1 MKHTLLTALLLSPL
15 AALHAADTFL
25 VENGQPRAEDNIV
38 AETWLANAP
47 PVPALRIPAKL
58 SEWEAQ
64 RKEIRATLWKLLGD
78 LPPRPATPSVTV
90 VSREDKGDY
99 WQEKFTFDNGAGD
112 TVPGFC
118 FLPKTATADKKA
130 PAILYCHWHGG
141 QYAIGKDELL
151 GANKAIPRAPGET
164 LAKLGYVV
172 LGIDACCFGE
182 RNGQGPDGPQQKGS
196 AGEMSAAKF
205 NLWVG
210 RTLWG
215 MIVHDDLMALDYLAS
230 RPEVDATRLG
240 VTGISMG
247 STRAWWVMAMD
258 DRPRAAVCV
267 ACMTR
272 YQDLIRHGRLKQH
285 AIYYFVPGFL
295 NHFDTEAVIAL
306 AAPRP
311 MLFMTGDL
319 DGGSPVAG
327 VKRLGDIVGQVYAL
341 HGDATKA
348 KFENTIYPGL
358 GHVYTPEMWEKMEAW
373 FGRWVK
379 EGRQ

>member
-1 MKHTLLTALLLSPL
+1 MRPTLSFLRASVMLAPLVLATMTTADENPV
-15 AALHAADTFL
+15 ADS
-25 VENGQPRAEDNIV
+25 
-38 AETWLANAP
+38 WLAKAR
-47 PVPALRIPAKL
+47 PVPALKIPGTL
-58 SEWEAQ
+58 TEWETQ

-78 LPPRPATPSVTV
+78 LPPRPVTPRVTTIA
-90 VSREDKGDY
+90 REDKGHC
-99 WQEKFTFDNGAGD
+99 WLEKFSFDNGAGD
-112 TVPGFC
+112 TVPGYC
-118 FLPKTATADKKA
+118 FLPKSATAGKKA

-141 QYAIGKDELL
+141 QYDIGKDEML
-151 GANKAIPRAPGET
+151 GVNKAIPHAPGET
-164 LAKLGYVV
+164 LAKQGYVV

-182 RNGQGPDGPQQKGS
+182 RNGRGPDGPQQKGS
-196 AGEMSAAKF
+196 NGEMSAAKF
-205 NLWVG
+205 NLWLG

-230 RPEVDATRLG
+230 RPEVDASRIG

-272 YQDLIRHGRLKQH
+272 YQDLIRAGMLKAHG
-285 AIYYFVPGFL
+285 IYYFVPGLL

-306 AAPRP
+306 AAPRA
-311 MLFMTGDL
+311 MLFMTGDQ
-319 DGGSPVAG
+319 DGGSPVEG
-327 VKRLGDIVGQVYAL
+327 VKTLGEIVGQVYAL
-341 HGDATKA
+341 HGDTAKA

-373 FGRWVK
+373 FGK
-379 EGRQ
+379 YLSH